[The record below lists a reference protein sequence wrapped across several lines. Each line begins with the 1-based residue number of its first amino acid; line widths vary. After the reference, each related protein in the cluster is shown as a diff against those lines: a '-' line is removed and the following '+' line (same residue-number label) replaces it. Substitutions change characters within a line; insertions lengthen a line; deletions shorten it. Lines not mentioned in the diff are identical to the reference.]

1 MGLNRFTLMDAHQT
15 INSGLNT
22 ILIAAAVVLAPLCI
36 FLVGV
41 SVYFDISK
49 IYGGFILTLGAI
61 LFFAGL
67 IGFSTK
73 FMSDS
78 LSIGLNLNSK
88 ARGDLPSEIEMMNF
102 KDTVMVGFNVITVV
116 SVIVVISLMFLF
128 IGAQFSEIQATSFEC
143 ANGELI
149 PMDAVEDG
157 NYDCIKYTDPANGD
171 YTYDVTGEDEALG
184 AYNANITPSI
194 VKVTVNISYLISGL
208 VMISGLIGMSMK
220 IFADSISIGLTLYEN
235 APSRNNVN
243 EVE

>member
-1 MGLNRFTLMDAHQT
+1 MGLNRFTLMGAHQT
-15 INSGLNT
+15 VNSGLNT
-22 ILIAAAVVLAPLCI
+22 ILIAAAVVLAPFCI

-41 SVYFDISK
+41 NVYLDISK
-49 IYGGFILTLGAI
+49 IYGGIILTLGAI

-73 FMSDS
+73 FMSDT

-88 ARGDLPSEIEMMNF
+88 ARGDLPHEIELMNF
-102 KDTVMVGFNVITVV
+102 KDTVMVGFNFITVV
-116 SVIVVISLMFLF
+116 SLIVVVSFMFLF
-128 IGAQFSEIQATSFEC
+128 IGVQFSEIQATAFEC

-149 PMDAVEDG
+149 LMDAVEDG
-157 NYDCIKYTDPANGD
+157 NYDCVEYTDPANG
-171 YTYDVTGEDEALG
+171 TSLYDVTGEDEVLG

-194 VKVTVNISYLISGL
+194 VKVVINVSYLISGL

-235 APSRNNVN
+235 APSRHSVN
-243 EVE
+243 EEE